1 MKHTIIVILT
11 GLLTTTIIYWQHT
24 TNKKL
29 TTNLAITQRAL
40 NEKKALINT
49 LNQQQNKLTQA
60 QQALTKM
67 LQNNKTKLI
76 NQLQTLQ
83 ELKNE
88 NQTYRDWANNPLPPT
103 VISLQ
108 QRPTITS
115 SEHYQTYLRHR
126 QPLPTKS
133 NNTHHQ

>member
-49 LNQQQNKLTQA
+49 LNQQQNQLTQA
-60 QQALTKM
+60 QQALTKV

-76 NQLQTLQ
+76 NQLKTLQ

-88 NQTYRDWANNPLPPT
+88 NQTYRNWASNLLPPT
-103 VISLQ
+103 IARLQ

-115 SEHYQTYLRHR
+115 SEHYQTYLRHH
-126 QPLPTKS
+126 QPLPTKP
-133 NNTHHQ
+133 NNPENQ